1 MQSCIFGVI
10 IPVLVSHDPSEII
23 LIFWF
28 AAQETFLI
36 VINVENCCAAQ
47 YFCEIMIPFDK

>member
-1 MQSCIFGVI
+1 MQSCIFCVI

-36 VINVENCCAAQ
+36 VINVEDCCAAQ
-47 YFCEIMIPFDK
+47 YFCENHDTFW